1 LVDTFDSFAVV
12 IITNYHREQDTF
24 SLTILLAV
32 TQRREDAEGETVEMQ
47 QNPSETQELIF
58 TVVLRKIGA
67 PRLLN

>member
-32 TQRREDAEGETVEMQ
+32 TQRREDAEGETVARNAAKSQ
-47 QNPSETQELIF
+47 
-58 TVVLRKIGA
+58 
-67 PRLLN
+67 